1 MERGRGIKRTSVKK
15 NLQQHLLLLF
25 KKFEAKMRN
34 HLHLLTGVV
43 DVCDHLLHF
52 LGFLLLLNVYLCPH
66 VYLSTHV
73 KSKSLLKECVHVY
86 VFPVFLLDLAAL
98 PASSAVHI
106 PAVPPGKVGQPCW
119 VCPHWPWGTS
129 TP

>member
-1 MERGRGIKRTSVKK
+1 
-15 NLQQHLLLLF
+15 
-25 KKFEAKMRN
+25 MRN

-52 LGFLLLLNVYLCPH
+52 LGFLLLLNVYLRPH

-86 VFPVFLLDLAAL
+86 VFPMFLLDLAAL

-106 PAVPPGKVGQPCW
+106 PADLVGSAPTGPGGQALLDGISETCFFIA
-119 VCPHWPWGTS
+119 VSGSH
-129 TP
+129 